1 MKKTAWAVRLGQ
13 QMLTFGAGFT
23 AVPWQQDR
31 IVTVQ
36 VWTVLLDVLTVY
48 FPKHFATTAL
58 LLPGEKGEKQTRQSL
73 SKSHL
78 KTQSA
83 EFCPPGS
90 TADCK
95 LIWSQSYS
103 SSAEMTGR
111 RKLTGSQ

>member
-58 LLPGEKGEKQTRQSL
+58 LLPGEKKKGETDTSITLQ
-73 SKSHL
+73 
-78 KTQSA
+78 
-83 EFCPPGS
+83 
-90 TADCK
+90 
-95 LIWSQSYS
+95 IS
-103 SSAEMTGR
+103 SERNTER
-111 RKLTGSQ
+111 